1 MSSKKK
7 RMKRTTGIRRRSFL
21 GIAVILFAENSH
33 AVIAG
38 TVFRETGH
46 AFAGVEVSLTPD
58 SPSKKNKKQTFR
70 CNTRGEFAFRVP
82 AAPQEYTLAVS
93 PDGYRAEQ
101 KRVKIL
107 GDERIEHNFL
117 LDRATKEK

>member
-1 MSSKKK
+1 MY
-7 RMKRTTGIRRRSFL
+7 
-21 GIAVILFAENSH
+21 AQNSY

-58 SPSKKNKKQTFR
+58 TPSKKNKKQTFR
-70 CNTRGEFAFRVP
+70 CNTRGEFSFRV
-82 AAPQEYTLAVS
+82 AALPQEYMLAVS
-93 PDGYRAEQ
+93 PEGYRADQ
-101 KRVKIL
+101 KRVKIV